1 MSNGT
6 PTTLELE
13 LELDLRLGGLRG
25 GAVWMKGGP
34 ESKGQYLR
42 RVRLGAES
50 EVNAFWDRILMRR
63 DGDSLE
69 AVRCQRA

>member
-13 LELDLRLGGLRG
+13 LELDLRLGGSRG
-25 GAVWMKGGP
+25 GVWMKGGGP
-34 ESKGQYLR
+34 KSKGQYLR
-42 RVRLGAES
+42 WVRLGAES

-63 DGDSLE
+63 DGDCLE